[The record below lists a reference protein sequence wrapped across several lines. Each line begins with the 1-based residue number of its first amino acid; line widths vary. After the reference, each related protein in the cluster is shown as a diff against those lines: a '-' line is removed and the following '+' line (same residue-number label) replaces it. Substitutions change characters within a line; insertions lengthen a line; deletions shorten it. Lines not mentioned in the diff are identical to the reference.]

1 MMSILYGMCY
11 KFHVYE
17 FINEGVMDFM
27 SGFLMCPKCG
37 EFLEVQEDMPII
49 MCHRCET
56 LHIIFPAAN
65 KDDYS
70 SQILPY
76 KIRPAYMPSYGFK
89 YLYRASDCKSGAI
102 ASYKLHLMNRK
113 VFQAASRIMNR
124 GLYPQAL
131 QFFALIPG
139 FEGVSAKEKEC
150 REAIYSK
157 VFDAA
162 IKRVEEAG
170 EKFSTL
176 TPANIEHVIAA
187 MILELSDQKLPYSSE
202 FMSEIRAV
210 AAKKHKDFMKTY
222 TPPKRKGNFAI
233 ILGVALQGLVMWIIF
248 KILEALLS

>member
-1 MMSILYGMCY
+1 MP
-11 KFHVYE
+11 
-17 FINEGVMDFM
+17 
-27 SGFLMCPKCG
+27 GFLMCPKCG
-37 EFLEVQEDMPII
+37 EFLEVQEDTCVII
-49 MCHRCET
+49 CPHCET
-56 LHIIFPAAN
+56 LHVLFPTSN
-65 KDDYS
+65 KDEYS
-70 SQILPY
+70 TQIYHCKSCPV
-76 KIRPAYMPSYGFK
+76 YMPVYGLK
-89 YLYRASDCKSGAI
+89 YHYTASDGKSGAI
-102 ASYKLHLMNRK
+102 ASYKLLLMNRK

-139 FEGVSAKEKEC
+139 FEGVTAKEREC

-157 VFDAA
+157 VFDSA

-170 EKFSTL
+170 KKFSTL

-202 FMSEIRAV
+202 FISEIRAV

-222 TPPKRKGNFAI
+222 IPPKRKGNFAI
-233 ILGVALQGLVMWIIF
+233 ILGVALQGLIMWIIF